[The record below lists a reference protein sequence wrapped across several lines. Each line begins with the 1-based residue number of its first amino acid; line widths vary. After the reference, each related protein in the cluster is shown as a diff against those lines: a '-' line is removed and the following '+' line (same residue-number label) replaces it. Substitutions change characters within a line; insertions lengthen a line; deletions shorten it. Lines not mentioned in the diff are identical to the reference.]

1 MLSFAEE
8 NAELKEQVMELA
20 RIQATI
26 SFLRDQNEALSS
38 DNERLKG
45 LI

>member
-20 RIQATI
+20 RIQTTI

>member
-8 NAELKEQVMELA
+8 NAELKEQIMELA
-20 RIQATI
+20 RIQTTL
-26 SFLRDQNEALSS
+26 SFLKEQNEALSS

>member
-20 RIQATI
+20 RIQTTI

-38 DNERLKG
+38 DKERLKG